1 MSQSKSGPTISES
14 VDSLPKTKEAGLAPA
29 EDSTPAYVKKPVQRQ
44 IAGLFRVVPTILVL
58 AVLAGIGYWGHHND
72 WSMPKFSEVIGGEKN
87 VQDDWCA
94 EHGVPESICIA
105 CKAEL
110 MPKGQ
115 LHGWCEEHGVHECP
129 FHHPEVAQTE
139 KTPGIEKR
147 DLERAARALKLK
159 KRKENNPDCKLHLR
173 RIQFASKEDAD
184 KAGVD
189 ISLVDRKNI
198 VETIPAS
205 GEITYDQ
212 TRVAR
217 LSTRTAGTVWR
228 VYRNVGEIVRQGEI
242 LAVIDASEVG
252 RQKAELYASIAD
264 YDLRKTQRD
273 QLKHVAGGGV
283 AERVL
288 QEAQAAFSG
297 AEIRVRKSVQSL
309 VNLGFPLTTAHM
321 LKQDRA
327 TLIRQIRFLG
337 LPDEIVRYLDPEK
350 TTSNLIPVRASA
362 DGVIVTRDVV
372 AGEVVDM
379 QKVLFTV
386 VDTSRMWLM
395 LNVSMENTPLLKIG
409 RKVLF
414 RPDGS
419 DEEITGTMSWI
430 STKADPETR
439 TVKVRVELS
448 NKNGRLRDETF
459 GTGMIVLREEPGAI
473 VVPNEA
479 VHWEGCCHIVFVRDK
494 DYMKKGSYKVF
505 HTRVV
510 RPGVRTSGQTEII
523 AGLMPWEVVVT
534 KGGDV
539 LRAELLKG
547 DLGPG

>member
-1 MSQSKSGPTISES
+1 MSQTSNIPAMTES
-14 VDSLPKTKEAGLAPA
+14 I
-29 EDSTPAYVKKPVQRQ
+29 DSTPNTREPASEPHATSASAKRRALKR
-44 IAGLFRVVPTILVL
+44 ISGLVRSVPTILVL
-58 AVLAGIGYWGHHND
+58 AVLTGIGFWGHHNS
-72 WSMPKFSEVIGGEKN
+72 WAMPKFSEVTGNGKTEK
-87 VQDDWCA
+87 DDWCA
-94 EHGVPESICIA
+94 EHGVPESICVA
-105 CKAEL
+105 CNAEL
-110 MPKGQ
+110 MPKEK

-129 FHHPEVAQTE
+129 FHHPEVAQLE
-139 KTPGIEKR
+139 QTPKIEKR
-147 DLERAARALKLK
+147 DLERATRALKLR

-173 RIQFASKEDAD
+173 RIQFISKEDAD
-184 KAGVD
+184 KAGID
-189 ISLVDRKNI
+189 ISLVDRKKI

-212 TRVAR
+212 TRIAR

-228 VYRNVGEIVRQGEI
+228 VYRNVGDNVRRGDI

-252 RQKAELYASIAD
+252 RQKADLLVAIAE
-264 YDLRKTQRD
+264 YDLRKIQRD
-273 QLKHVAGGGV
+273 QLKRVAGGGD

-288 QEAQAAFSG
+288 QEAEAAFSA
-297 AEIRVRKSVQSL
+297 AEIHVRKSVQSL
-309 VNLGFPLTTAHM
+309 VNLGFPLTTANL
-321 LKQDRA
+321 LKADRRK
-327 TLIRQIRFLG
+327 LVRNLRFLG
-337 LPDEIVRYLDPEK
+337 LPDDIVRYLDPEK
-350 TTSNLIPVRASA
+350 TTSNLIPVRAHA
-362 DGVIVTRDVV
+362 DGEVVTRDVV
-372 AGEVVDM
+372 AGEVVDTK
-379 QKVLFTV
+379 KVLFTV
-386 VDTSRMWLM
+386 VDTNRMWLM
-395 LNVSMENTPLLKIG
+395 LSVAAENTRLLKTG

-419 DEEITGTMSWI
+419 EQEITGAISWI

-448 NKNGRLRDETF
+448 NRNGRLRDETF
-459 GTGMIVLREEPGAI
+459 GTGKIVLREEPGAI

-479 VHWEGCCHIVFVRDK
+479 VHWEGCCHVVFVRDK
-494 DYMKKGSYKVF
+494 NYMKKGSYKVF

-510 RPGVRTSGQTEII
+510 RPGVRTSSHTEII